1 LENLLQRSR
10 FELKYI
16 IGEPTAHEIR
26 HFARSHLM
34 PDSFADPKK
43 GYSYEIH
50 SVYLDNPGQS
60 LMNQTLEGLK
70 NRFKLRVRFYDANP
84 DHPVFFEVKRRVN
97 DAIIKVRA
105 KVRREAADRL
115 MRAHH
120 AWPSHA
126 DLANPSDD
134 RGFVALCKFCELRDK
149 MDAAPQVLVSYNREA
164 WCAPED
170 DSIRVTFDRN
180 LEGAAYDP
188 DRTFRLFHT
197 EDWVRPPMKGVVLEL
212 KFTDRFPNWM
222 RQMAQTFNLQRTS
235 MAKYVTCAKTI
246 TVDGVAAVR
255 QAAAEREL
263 VRAQRWEQER
273 RLGRERAAAQG
284 QTPAAAPP
292 QAPKPAPVP
301 AAGVVPVPVAIPVEG
316 GAAAPKAWPGA
327 RHVAL

>member
-16 IGEPTAHEIR
+16 IGEATAHEIR
-26 HFARSHLM
+26 HFARNHLM

-50 SVYLDNPGQS
+50 SVYLDNPGRS

-70 NRFKLRVRFYDANP
+70 NRFKLRVRFYDNNP

-97 DAIIKVRA
+97 DAIVKVRA

-120 AWPSHA
+120 AWPDHS
-126 DLANPSDD
+126 DMANASDD
-134 RGFVALCKFCELRDK
+134 RGFAALCKFCELRDK
-149 MDAAPQVLVSYNREA
+149 MDAAPKVLVSYNREA

-170 DSIRVTFDRN
+170 DSIRVTFDRM
-180 LEGAAYDP
+180 LEGSPYDP
-188 DRTFRLFHT
+188 ERTFRLCHT
-197 EDWVRPPMKGVVLEL
+197 ERCVRPPMKGVVLEL

-235 MAKYVTCAKTI
+235 MAKYVTCANSI
-246 TVDGVAAVR
+246 TPGGVAALREV
-255 QAAAEREL
+255 AAEREL
-263 VRAQRWEQER
+263 VHAQRWEQER
-273 RLGRERAAAQG
+273 RLERDRAAQQG
-284 QTPAAAPP
+284 QTPAAVP
-292 QAPKPAPVP
+292 APKPAVVP
-301 AAGVVPVPVAIPVEG
+301 AAGAVPVPVPVEG
-316 GAAAPKAWPGA
+316 GAAASKAWSGA
-327 RHVAL
+327 RRVAL